1 MPWQFELI
9 AGPFGGITEGPVWD
23 GYAVLFT
30 NIENSLIYRYC
41 PSTED
46 LTVVRGDTNNGNGL
60 TLDQD
65 KRLYC
70 CEGGG
75 EGRRV
80 VRYND
85 DGTTDV
91 IADQFEEKRL
101 NSPNDLVFDQRGRLW
116 FTDPRYGDYRDDM
129 ELDHE
134 SVYRCDPQPHGRWTI
149 QRMTYDT
156 TCPNGLVISPDQ
168 KTLYVAQSKYGDN
181 ESRELRAYPIL
192 DDGTLGAY
200 DVLHNFY
207 PHRGIDGMRVDAAG
221 NIVATAGWEVSGPG
235 PMIYVFAPT
244 GRVLSTHPLPA
255 HRPTNCCFGDL
266 NLHSLYVTSIEGH
279 LLQAHLK

>member
-1 MPWQFELI
+1 
-9 AGPFGGITEGPVWD
+9 
-23 GYAVLFT
+23 
-30 NIENSLIYRYC
+30 
-41 PSTED
+41 
-46 LTVVRGDTNNGNGL
+46 
-60 TLDQD
+60 
-65 KRLYC
+65 
-70 CEGGG
+70 
-75 EGRRV
+75 
-80 VRYND
+80 
-85 DGTTDV
+85 
-91 IADQFEEKRL
+91 
-101 NSPNDLVFDQRGRLW
+101 
-116 FTDPRYGDYRDDM
+116 M

-134 SVYRCDPQPHGRWTI
+134 SVYRCDPQPDGRWTI

-181 ESRELRAYPIL
+181 ESRELLAYPIL

-266 NLHSLYVTSIEGH
+266 DLHSLYVTSIEGH
-279 LLQAHLK
+279 LLQARLK

>member
-75 EGRRV
+75 EGRHAEAIA
-80 VRYND
+80 
-85 DGTTDV
+85 TTSPGRSR
-91 IADQFEEKRL
+91 AFPQARLPQWARDQQARTER
-101 NSPNDLVFDQRGRLW
+101 RG
-116 FTDPRYGDYRDDM
+116 
-129 ELDHE
+129 
-134 SVYRCDPQPHGRWTI
+134 
-149 QRMTYDT
+149 
-156 TCPNGLVISPDQ
+156 
-168 KTLYVAQSKYGDN
+168 K
-181 ESRELRAYPIL
+181 
-192 DDGTLGAY
+192 
-200 DVLHNFY
+200 
-207 PHRGIDGMRVDAAG
+207 
-221 NIVATAGWEVSGPG
+221 
-235 PMIYVFAPT
+235 IY
-244 GRVLSTHPLPA
+244 
-255 HRPTNCCFGDL
+255 
-266 NLHSLYVTSIEGH
+266 
-279 LLQAHLK
+279 